1 MSLLW
6 GIEESTNAGIK
17 NDAGMLGYWNAG
29 MINNAG
35 MLG

>member
-17 NDAGMLGYWNAG
+17 NDAGM
-29 MINNAG
+29 INNAG